1 MAKVIKG
8 KYRYKDA
15 EHKSKKQMK
24 REQRELERKMLKKQ
38 DKQIK
43 MQCDCNHLDSK
54 KNKAHFK
61 LSKDGMTRICKIC
74 GGKMI
79 ADPSLLTKDAVDSA
93 VLYIYTVL
101 GLVRNKL
108 NIDEQTDKQITK
120 ALLIVVRCPELLEL
134 VKSQSLGKKKKKHN
148 KNNKNDKK
156 FKNFNRVNY

>member
-1 MAKVIKG
+1 MAKVVKG
-8 KYRYKDA
+8 KYKYKDDD
-15 EHKSKKQMK
+15 HKSKKQIK

-38 DKQIK
+38 DKQLK
-43 MQCDCNHLDSK
+43 MQCDCNHLDAK
-54 KNKAHFK
+54 KNKTHFK
-61 LSKDGMTRICKIC
+61 MTKDGLRVCKIC

-79 ADPSLLTKDAVDSA
+79 ADPKLLTKDAVDSA

-108 NIDEQTDKQITK
+108 SIDEETDRQITK

-148 KNNKNDKK
+148 KKNKDDKK
-156 FKNFNRVNY
+156 FKNFNRINY